1 MAERSLYSYF
11 FSDSIFVAR
20 YNGVIVAFLSFD
32 GLKRKAETTIF
43 VSKEYRRMG
52 IGIALMVKADQL
64 LSQNEAVERSMGTC
78 IDGDRSSL

>member
-1 MAERSLYSYF
+1 
-11 FSDSIFVAR
+11 
-20 YNGVIVAFLSFD
+20 
-32 GLKRKAETTIF
+32 
-43 VSKEYRRMG
+43 MG